1 MNSYA
6 YMKFAQIFFHTF
18 LAVVENV
25 DIIKATVC
33 KTCVLLIGSKS
44 QLIETGGEL
53 IEELSIC
60 TRTSDPVQE
69 EIDRTGPSDD
79 GLSRSESLPRAHQ
92 LQELHSDTV
101 YACIFDTAVSA
112 GSDLSDFVLSL

>member
-1 MNSYA
+1 MRDLGHRISECCVNSYA
-6 YMKFAQIFFHTF
+6 YMKFAQIIFHTV

-60 TRTSDPVQE
+60 TRKSDPVQE
-69 EIDRTGPSDD
+69 EIDRTGPDDD
-79 GLSRSESLPRAHQ
+79 GVSRSESLPRAH
-92 LQELHSDTV
+92 
-101 YACIFDTAVSA
+101 
-112 GSDLSDFVLSL
+112 